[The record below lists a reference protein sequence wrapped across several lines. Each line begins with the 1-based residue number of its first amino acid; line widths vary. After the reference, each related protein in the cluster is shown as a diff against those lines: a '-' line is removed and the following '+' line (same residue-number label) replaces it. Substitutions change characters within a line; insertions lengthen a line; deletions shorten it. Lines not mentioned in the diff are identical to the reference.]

1 MRLPQVRKMPP
12 VRTIS
17 LMLPCLSLRC
27 DGPRHRLQNA
37 VLHLNICH
45 KCSREINMWRKL
57 RGMTRVF
64 CAMCN
69 APYHE
74 SCMGKGAK
82 DGSRLGPCCAQE

>member
-1 MRLPQVRKMPP
+1 MRLPQVQKMPLF
-12 VRTIS
+12 RRIC

-27 DGPRHRLQNA
+27 DGPRHRLRNA
-37 VLHLNICH
+37 GLHLNSW
-45 KCSREINMWRKL
+45 CSREINVWRKL

-74 SCMGKGAK
+74 TCMGKGAK
-82 DGSRLGPCCAQE
+82 DGSMLGPCCAQE